1 MPSFTSLLKVS
12 LLAVTVLLSAC
23 ATTQHAEEVNDPWEG
38 YNRTMYSFNDTL
50 DRFVAKPIAK
60 GYDAVLPD
68 AISQGVT
75 NFFSNLLGIQVVFN
89 DLLQFKFSQAA
100 DDAGYFLLNTTVG
113 VLGIFDVAGHAG
125 YKRGNEDFGQTL
137 GAWGIGQGP
146 YVVLPIIGPSTVR
159 DGTGLLIDFNVTD
172 PIAYIDHVPTRNRLY
187 GTLFVD
193 TRANLLGVEKVL
205 DEAALDEYSYVR
217 DAYLQRRQNLVY
229 DGDPPEEDFDVF
241 EDD

>member
-137 GAWGIGQGP
+137 GAWGVGQGP

-187 GTLFVD
+187 GAYFVD
-193 TRANLLGVEKVL
+193 TRANLLGLEKVL